1 MTMIV
6 DDYDGTKVFTLED
19 GRRFVVLAEEYASNP
34 INVVGNTDLLDIQ
47 ERNWVLWR
55 DEKNRNPLIRAMCG
69 YLNAHGSVL
78 TNDALPA
85 LFMGTHCELF
95 KCDGWED
102 YDSLF
107 DGHMMCVVR
116 KELGT
121 AEEWARYYKLYQED
135 VAWRVIDLDNRSE
148 TRSIYEE
155 TADEALSSYL
165 KSGALA
171 SLDSKVRT
179 RLGKEGSNV

>member
-1 MTMIV
+1 MTVIV
-6 DDYDGTKVFTLED
+6 DDYEGTKVFSTED
-19 GRRFVVLAEEYASNP
+19 GRRFVVLTEEYARNP
-34 INVVGNTDLLDIQ
+34 INVVGDTDLLDIQ
-47 ERNWVLWR
+47 ERNWVLWG
-55 DEKNRNPLIRAMCG
+55 DKENRNLLIRAMCG
-69 YLNAHGSVL
+69 YLNAHGPVL

-85 LFMGTHCELF
+85 LFSGNHCELF

-102 YDSLF
+102 YNFLF
-107 DGHMMCVVR
+107 DGYMMCVVR

-121 AEEWARYYKLYQED
+121 AEEWSRYYKLYQED

-155 TADEALSSYL
+155 TADEALFSYL

-171 SLDSKVRT
+171 SLDCKVQKIVER
-179 RLGKEGSNV
+179 SFS